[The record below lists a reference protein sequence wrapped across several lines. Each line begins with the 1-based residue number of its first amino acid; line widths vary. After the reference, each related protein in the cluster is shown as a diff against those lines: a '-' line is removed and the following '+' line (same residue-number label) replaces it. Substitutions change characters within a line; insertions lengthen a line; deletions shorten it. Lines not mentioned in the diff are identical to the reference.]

1 MASSVLEGPEIADVF
16 RHTALAGDVCNHAAP
31 ACGFVPAPA
40 INGRTDGRRHQRP
53 SCTAAAVHASCSHL
67 LALFIA
73 ENQANMA
80 QAAEASTR
88 RQVSD
93 RRNGTSRGHRACHI
107 ETWALGSHATSM
119 PAFATH
125 PNLVIASPPGVVACS
140 AFCSTCYHSASS
152 QRPRVASVL
161 RPRAHALGRS
171 LVLRHPGSRSTQTPS
186 RLAPIWRRRRP
197 LLYRVAPLPFAA
209 ADDACE
215 GFCSTRNCSQLTT
228 TGCDNLSPPGRAR
241 RVLHRPRS
249 SKMIGLFAV
258 PVAEQKSPSPSRRAA
273 RAKLPFRR
281 GYAVSESPG

>member
-1 MASSVLEGPEIADVF
+1 
-16 RHTALAGDVCNHAAP
+16 
-31 ACGFVPAPA
+31 
-40 INGRTDGRRHQRP
+40 
-53 SCTAAAVHASCSHL
+53 
-67 LALFIA
+67 
-73 ENQANMA
+73 
-80 QAAEASTR
+80 
-88 RQVSD
+88 
-93 RRNGTSRGHRACHI
+93 
-107 ETWALGSHATSM
+107 M

-161 RPRAHALGRS
+161 RHRAHALGRS

-273 RAKLPFRR
+273 RAELPFRR
-281 GYAVSESPG
+281 GYAVSESPGQYVDQCTPNCTRLPPELSLAGAPAAAAATLHESLRRTAALAGTHHRSMARRRQHLADRNV